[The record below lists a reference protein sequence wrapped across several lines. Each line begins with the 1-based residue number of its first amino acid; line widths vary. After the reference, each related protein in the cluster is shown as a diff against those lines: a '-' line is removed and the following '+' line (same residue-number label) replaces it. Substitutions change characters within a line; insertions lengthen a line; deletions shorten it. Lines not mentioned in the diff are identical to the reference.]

1 MLEIASFL
9 AHIPAMLKIPDGP
22 AGQLTIQLLRWVSE
36 TPRTYEE
43 AMEAWRTSCP
53 RMPIWD
59 DAIRDGLIELD
70 PRGSMRETRVT
81 LTPDG
86 KALLNGHSQ
95 G

>member
-1 MLEIASFL
+1 MQ
-9 AHIPAMLKIPDGP
+9 KIQDGP
-22 AGQLTIQLLRWVSE
+22 TGQLTLQLLKWVSE
-36 TPRTYEE
+36 TPRTYGE

-53 RMPIWD
+53 RLPIWE
-59 DAIRDGLIELD
+59 DAIRDGLIELA
-70 PRGSMRETRVT
+70 PRGSMRETKVS